1 MPWKQKQLARAGFS
15 GHSFGKGSDRDG
27 RIMKKEPI
35 GGDGNAQGSGTVPRG
50 E

>member
-1 MPWKQKQLARAGFS
+1 METETVGKGRLLW
-15 GHSFGKGSDRDG
+15 HSFGKGSDRDG